1 MLEGIGL
8 DPDQFQVGANK
19 VFMRESQYQLLREKM
34 HQTVDRAA
42 TTIQSWYHQRYLRK
56 QKLIEIENAVI
67 IQVSSVFDL
76 VI

>member
-1 MLEGIGL
+1 MLEEIGL

-34 HQTVDRAA
+34 QQTVDRAA

-56 QKLIEIENAVI
+56 QRQMEVENAVI
-67 IQVSSVFDL
+67 IQVSF
-76 VI
+76 